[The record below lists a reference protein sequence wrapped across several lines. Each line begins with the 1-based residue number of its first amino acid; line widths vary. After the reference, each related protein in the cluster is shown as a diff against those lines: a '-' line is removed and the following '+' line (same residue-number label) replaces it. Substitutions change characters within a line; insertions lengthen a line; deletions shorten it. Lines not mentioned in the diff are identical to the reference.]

1 LSGPL
6 TIRAAERQDVPLVF
20 TLIGELAEYERLSN
34 QVRGSPELLADGL
47 FGADAAAE
55 AVIAELDSEPVGFAL
70 YYRTFSTFE
79 CRPGIWLEDL
89 FVRPEHRRAGVGR
102 ALLAHLARLAVQRS
116 CARLEWAALDWNA
129 PALGFYDTLDAR
141 LLDDWRMLRL
151 DGAALERLAASSA
164 S

>member
-1 LSGPL
+1 LSGRVS
-6 TIRAAERQDVPLVF
+6 IRAAERQDVALVF
-20 TLIGELAEYERLSN
+20 TLIGELAQYERLSD
-34 QVRGSPELLADGL
+34 QVRGSQELLAVGL
-47 FGADAAAE
+47 FGPDDAAE

-70 YYRTFSTFE
+70 HYRTFSTFE

-102 ALLAHLARLAVQRS
+102 ALLAHLARLAVQRG

-129 PALGFYDTLDAR
+129 PALGFYATLDAR
-141 LLDDWRMLRL
+141 VLDDWRMLRL